1 MFCIWIITILFPK
14 YIPKQFCCLPPLLQF
29 SLGSHCFSFP
39 ELLQCPS
46 NWFPSLVL
54 LLANPSSNGCQNDLK
69 SHISVIM
76 LLLMLTPSVNSY
88 IFLKKQAS
96 WNNINL
102 NLFEDL
108 LFRVYMKK
116 MKNKTQQIALRISFP
131 TLKELS
137 PYISFQC
144 LILLFFLS

>member
-1 MFCIWIITILFPK
+1 
-14 YIPKQFCCLPPLLQF
+14 
-29 SLGSHCFSFP
+29 
-39 ELLQCPS
+39 
-46 NWFPSLVL
+46 
-54 LLANPSSNGCQNDLK
+54 
-69 SHISVIM
+69 M

-88 IFLKKQAS
+88 IFFKKQAS

-137 PYISFQC
+137 PYISLQC